1 MSDFL
6 IKTSIKT
13 SIINGSYAGGR
24 GNVVCQHPVCRDKH
38 ARREKKTVEEVQ
50 TMWELFVV
58 NPATSVA
65 GERSSS
71 SARPLNPVWV
81 TICYE

>member
-1 MSDFL
+1 MTDFL
-6 IKTSIKT
+6 VNTFSIKT
-13 SIINGSYAGGR
+13 SISLGSYAGGR
-24 GNVVCQHPVCRDKH
+24 GNVFCQHPVGRDKH
-38 ARREKKTVEEVQ
+38 AGREKKLVQ
-50 TMWELFVV
+50 LLVI
-58 NPATSVA
+58 NHATSVA

>member
-6 IKTSIKT
+6 INISSIKT
-13 SIINGSYAGGR
+13 SISIGSYAGGR
-24 GNVVCQHPVCRDKH
+24 GSVFCQHPVGRDKH
-38 ARREKKTVEEVQ
+38 ARREKKPVQ
-50 TMWELFVV
+50 LLVV
-58 NPATSVA
+58 NHATSVA